1 MHEAFMASRMNAVKA
16 LKTGEFPAPQ
26 LRMIG
31 YVAHEPLTGLLKL
44 STTVLNGRPAV
55 LKYPS

>member
-1 MHEAFMASRMNAVKA
+1 MHEAFMVSRMNAVKA

-31 YVAHEPLTGLLKL
+31 YVAHEPLTSLLK
-44 STTVLNGRPAV
+44 
-55 LKYPS
+55 